1 MTEYDY
7 NWATMVLKKIK
18 EYEEELKRVELVK
31 NKYTNTPDFTPDK
44 KIIIYMDACCHPD
57 WFSLNGSDFVKIIDD
72 QIAYIKNKIKAC
84 KEEFGMI

>member
-7 NWATMVLKKIK
+7 NWATMVLEKIK

-31 NKYTNTPDFTPDK
+31 NKYINTPDFTPDK
-44 KIIIYMDACCHPD
+44 KIIIYMDTCCHPD
-57 WFSLNGSDFVKIIDD
+57 WSSLNGSDFVKIIDD